1 MPPRAPAPCLHE
13 LRPGTKVCL
22 HCRRAER
29 EARAAHRNRILGR
42 IVVCAIGLGV
52 AVAGAKAGL
61 DAYQRGALPQI
72 PDLMAATTKAIVESL
87 PGPPAAAASPGG
99 AQAVSG
105 PAVPDSAPSL
115 LAASDSSTLVPGA
128 PIGLAA
134 VAPSDSA
141 HGSPTAVAPATDGAT
156 SVPVTTTSAPGSGP
170 SAPPAS
176 VPPTPAPATPAPPP
190 AAATASTSLAP
201 VVPQGRTELTAGMF
215 AVRAGDTV
223 TVHFDTPEARTR
235 RPEKFEQ
242 IVRATLPQVHGAAA
256 HSLLGSIAPGS
267 LIGAVDLVNELPVR
281 GLHLRGRDGRSLS
294 LWPETRPG
302 RDGPLVVA
310 YRAAPSR

>member
-61 DAYQRGALPQI
+61 EAYQRGAIPQI

-87 PGPPAAAASPGG
+87 PGPPTATVVSGVAE
-99 AQAVSG
+99 AVSG
-105 PAVPDSAPSL
+105 PAVADSAAP
-115 LAASDSSTLVPGA
+115 LAVAAESSTTTAGAAIALSAVASNDSS
-128 PIGLAA
+128 GLASPMA
-134 VAPSDSA
+134 VPAAAGQAQLSVPAIPASGNAPA
-141 HGSPTAVAPATDGAT
+141 AVPPPSVPATPVPAAPATE
-156 SVPVTTTSAPGSGP
+156 PM
-170 SAPPAS
+170 
-176 VPPTPAPATPAPPP
+176 
-190 AAATASTSLAP
+190 SLAP
-201 VVPQGRTELTAGMF
+201 VVAQGRTELTGGMF
-215 AVRAGDTV
+215 AVRSGDTV

-242 IVRATLPQVHGAAA
+242 IVRTTLPQVHGAAA
-256 HSLLGSIAPGS
+256 QTLLGSIAPGS

-281 GLHLRGRDGRSLS
+281 GLHLKGRDGRTIS

-310 YRAAPSR
+310 YRAVPSR